1 MEYYEHRKYNRKL
14 KGVVSYKNNTFL
26 PAQVKANELAK
37 KFGFPLTMEHRMKT
51 LLMNDPRLS
60 AELEKNIK
68 LVISRMSEYGYT
80 NEEAKAFLTRY
91 CDVLSQ
97 SNLGLTRR
105 LELLERNNLEEKALT
120 LFPNLI
126 YSSTRINEKALPVIS
141 ECLKAH
147 GLTSDEVDR
156 YYAMHTDM
164 LKQNS
169 VELRRTFAILHRRN
183 LLTSALFENNK
194 LLSTKVDSSLM
205 HAMIE
210 SIDEAGMSLTV
221 DNLYDYS
228 KSLNQEEKDAL
239 KSSYE
244 FTVKQKLYA
253 DYFYN
258 DFVKSSREN
267 KVRERK

>member
-1 MEYYEHRKYNRKL
+1 MEYYEHRKYNS
-14 KGVVSYKNNTFL
+14 VVSYKNNTFL
-26 PAQVKANELAK
+26 PAKVKANELVK
-37 KFGFPLTMEHRMKT
+37 KFGFPLAMENKIEAI
-51 LLMNDPRLS
+51 LLNNPNLAS
-60 AELEKNIK
+60 ELEKNIK
-68 LVISRMSEYGYT
+68 LFIGKMSEYGYSI
-80 NEEAKAFLTRY
+80 EESKK
-91 CDVLSQ
+91 VLASQGYITILEQ

-126 YSSTRINEKALPVIS
+126 YGSTRINEKALPVIS

-169 VELRRTFAILHRRN
+169 VELRRTFALLHRRN
-183 LLTSALFENNK
+183 LLASALFDDNK
-194 LLSTKVDSSLM
+194 LLSTKADSSLM
-205 HAMIE
+205 YAMIE
-210 SIDEAGMSLTV
+210 SADEAGMNVTIG
-221 DNLYDYS
+221 NLYDYS
-228 KSLNQEEKDAL
+228 KSLNREEKDAL

-244 FTVKQKLYA
+244 FTIKQKIYV